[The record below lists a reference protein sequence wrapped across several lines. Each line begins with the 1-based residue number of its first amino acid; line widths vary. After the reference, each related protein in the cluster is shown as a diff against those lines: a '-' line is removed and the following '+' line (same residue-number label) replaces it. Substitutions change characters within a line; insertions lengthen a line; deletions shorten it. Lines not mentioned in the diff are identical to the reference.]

1 MRPRFGGSMRVWRT
15 MPRVVRLALPLVA
28 LHVAT
33 MSAFRLAFFIVFRN
47 PQEALSGAELA
58 HAFYVG
64 AKLDLRLA
72 VLVALPLL
80 VLGGFSWLDPWR
92 HRWAAIAW
100 QAHYGFWTTVLVLTH
115 FIDLGHY
122 GYLETR
128 LNAAALQY
136 IEDPKV
142 SGRMMW
148 ESYPVGWGLL
158 GLVLVALGTWF
169 GVRALLRRPAFS
181 TPTSVAGWRRVVVGG
196 LCGLVV
202 AGGVYGKLSYYPLRW
217 SDAYFSTNAF
227 VSNLALNPVLLF
239 ADTLKNRRQSFDVEA
254 VRASYQLVADYL
266 GVEERDPERIVF
278 ARKVRPAGLV
288 GGRRV
293 NVVIILIESL
303 ATYKVGCFGNPMHAT
318 PAFDA
323 LARDGVLFRRFFV
336 PSHGTA
342 RSVFTLLTGIPD
354 VEVNETSSR
363 NPLAVHQHTIVNA
376 FEGYE
381 KLYFLGGSA
390 TWGNVRGLLS
400 GNIVDLHLYEEGDYD
415 APRVDV
421 WGISDLS
428 LFEAAN
434 RRFRELGERP
444 FFAVIHTSGHHR
456 PYTIPEDHR
465 GFVKVEA
472 DETALRKAGFVSL
485 PELNAFRFLDHS
497 LGWYF
502 EAARKEAYFANTVFV
517 LLGDHGLPGSAAHLP
532 YGTAELA
539 LVRFQVPL
547 LIYAPGLLGPGR
559 EVQTVASEVDV
570 LPTVASLVGVP
581 YLNTTLGR
589 DLFDPRSDSNRFAL
603 TLTDQYRVPEVGLLG
618 ERFYLRMP
626 REGGVATLHDL
637 TAVDPVADVA
647 AEHPEEAARLQRLC
661 RGLYETARYMIRH
674 NPPAGQAPPG

>member
-1 MRPRFGGSMRVWRT
+1 
-15 MPRVVRLALPLVA
+15 VRLALPLAALQVA
-28 LHVAT
+28 L
-33 MSAFRLAFFIVFRN
+33 MSAFRLAFFLVFRD
-47 PQEALSGAELA
+47 PAEALPASELA
-58 HAFYVG
+58 RAFFVG
-64 AKLDLRLA
+64 AKFDLRLA
-72 VLVALPLL
+72 ILIAVPLL
-80 VLGGFSWLDPWR
+80 ALGGLPWFDPWR
-92 HRWAAIAW
+92 RRGAALAW
-100 QAHYGFWTTVLVLTH
+100 QAHFAFWTTVLVLAH

-136 IEDPKV
+136 IEDPAV

-158 GLVLVALGTWF
+158 GLALVAVGMWF
-169 GVRALLRRPAFS
+169 AVGVLLRRPAFS
-181 TPTSVAGWRRVVVGG
+181 APVPARGWRRAAVAT
-196 LCGLVV
+196 LCGLAA

-217 SDAYFSTNAF
+217 SDAYFSTSAF
-227 VSNLALNPVLLF
+227 VSSLALNPVLLF
-239 ADTLKNRRQSFDVEA
+239 ADTLKNRRQSFDFEA
-254 VRASYQLVADYL
+254 VRAHYELVADYL
-266 GVEERDPERIVF
+266 GVTERDAERLAF
-278 ARKVRPAGLV
+278 ARHVRPAGLV

-293 NVVIILIESL
+293 NVVVILIESL
-303 ATYKVGCFGNPMHAT
+303 ATYKVGCFGNPMLAT

-323 LARDGVLFRRFFV
+323 LARDGILFRRFYV

-354 VEVNETSSR
+354 VEINETSSR
-363 NPLAVHQHTIVNA
+363 NPLAVRQHTIVNA

-400 GNIVDLHLYEEGDYD
+400 GNIAGLRLFEEGDYD

-434 RRFRELGERP
+434 ARLRALGERP
-444 FFAVIHTSGHHR
+444 FFAIIHTSGHHR
-456 PYTIPEDHR
+456 PYTIPSDNR
-465 GFVKVEA
+465 GFSKVQA
-472 DETALRKAGFVSL
+472 DETALRRAGFVSL
-485 PELNAFRFLDHS
+485 AELNAFRFLDHS

-502 EAARKEAYFANTVFV
+502 EQARKEPYFANTVFV

-547 LIYAPGLLGPGR
+547 LIYAPGLLGPRR
-559 EVQTVASEVDV
+559 EISTVASEVDV

-589 DLFDPRSDSNRFAL
+589 DLLDPHFDDRRCAF
-603 TLTDQYRVPEVGLLG
+603 TMTDQFRVPEIGLLG
-618 ERFYLRMP
+618 DRFYLRMP
-626 REGGVATLHDL
+626 RDGGVATLHDL
-637 TAVDPVADVA
+637 ASADPVADVA
-647 AEHPEEAARLQRLC
+647 GAYPGERERMQALC
-661 RGLYETARYMIRH
+661 RGLYETARYMLRH
-674 NPPAGQAPPG
+674 NLPPAPVPGG